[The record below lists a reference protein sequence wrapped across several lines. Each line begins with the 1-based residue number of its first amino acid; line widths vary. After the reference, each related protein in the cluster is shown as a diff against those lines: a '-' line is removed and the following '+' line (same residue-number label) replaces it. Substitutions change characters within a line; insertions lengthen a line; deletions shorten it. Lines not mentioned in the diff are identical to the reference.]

1 MKASF
6 RGLSRQLITVLC
18 CCLLATALTGM
29 ILGLSD
35 RSIQLPA
42 AVTQGL
48 IAIHQGA
55 FLGEKLTPL
64 YVLLIGLGV
73 FILGLKTA
81 IEGRHSILFE
91 RSQPLVA
98 NTFRTIALILVIPLV
113 FCVETGVAYRLGM
126 DWFSMSSKQTTAL
139 LSLHGGSSLEVVLG
153 IFYLLITSSSL
164 ILLSILSWKT
174 DIFTLRQKQ
183 IQQTLRQQFRKVYS
197 AQDSLPNHLLKSTS
211 NKIKL
216 GIGFSSIIL
225 LGILYYF
232 TSAMVLA
239 ITTVSV
245 ILLALIII
253 LFRKMLA
260 GWQYQKKALSR
271 LRQQETLSATMLKA
285 IPDSILRISQT
296 GICLSY
302 MPATEAKHFILCG
315 DIINKHLTEFLA
327 PAIAEGLIKA
337 AQISLQTGS
346 TQYFRF
352 PISVDDESKYH
363 EARIT
368 IIGETEVLILVR
380 EIADYDLTLTEQI
393 LINENLTSVK
403 LLSEADLVQVLQL
416 TLQDMSQRP
425 RNQVLICLAI
435 DSLKTSEDGT
445 SSVDNDLLNQI
456 AARIAASLLES
467 SIFHL
472 QDNNL
477 VVLVSDRTMEQA
489 SLLVDNLHCDLNEVF
504 SNRQDPPG
512 SIEFNLGLL
521 EVNSNSSDAIALVNA
536 SKATCQ
542 MAKQKVNFKTFW

>member
-6 RGLSRQLITVLC
+6 RGLSRQLIKVLC

-42 AVTQGL
+42 IVIQGL

-55 FLGEKLTPL
+55 FLGEKLTPV

-81 IEGRHSILFE
+81 IEGRHNILFE

-98 NTFRTIALILVIPLV
+98 NTFRAIALILVIPLV
-113 FCVETGVAYRLGM
+113 LCVETGVAYRLGM
-126 DWFSMSSKQTTAL
+126 DWFGMSSKQTTAL
-139 LSLHGGSSLEVVLG
+139 LSLHGGSSLKVVLG

-164 ILLSILSWKT
+164 IVLSILSWKT

-183 IQQTLRQQFRKVYS
+183 IQQTLGQQFRKVYS

-216 GIGFSSIIL
+216 SIGFSSIIL

-232 TSAMVLA
+232 TSVMVLA
-239 ITTVSV
+239 ITTVS
-245 ILLALIII
+245 IISLALIII
-253 LFRKMLA
+253 LVRKMLA
-260 GWQYQKKALSR
+260 GWQYQKEALSR

-302 MPATEAKHFILCG
+302 MPATEAKYFILYG
-315 DIINKHLTEFLA
+315 NIINKHLTEFLA
-327 PAIAEGLIKA
+327 PTIAEGLIKA

-352 PISVDDESKYH
+352 PISVDDESKHH

-380 EIADYDLTLTEQI
+380 EIADYDLTLTEQT

-425 RNQVLICLAI
+425 RNQVLVCLAI
-435 DSLKTSEDGT
+435 DSPKTSVDGA

-456 AARIAASLLES
+456 AARIDASLPEC

-477 VVLVSDRTMEQA
+477 VMLVSDRTMEQA
-489 SLLVDNLHCDLNEVF
+489 SLLVNNLHRDLNEVF
-504 SNRQDPPG
+504 SNRQDSLG